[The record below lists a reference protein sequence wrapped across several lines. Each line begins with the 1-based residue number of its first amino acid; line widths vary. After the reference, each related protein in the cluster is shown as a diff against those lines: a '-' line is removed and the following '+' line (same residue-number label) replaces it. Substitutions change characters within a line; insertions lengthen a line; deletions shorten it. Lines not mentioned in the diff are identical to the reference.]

1 MHLRFRSFLWISH
14 GQAGMM
20 FPIQYWTGTSQGWW
34 GWRRGR
40 WAAWGFYCLGWVW
53 GTEDRPVFSVL
64 LVAGSG
70 KPRGKSI
77 EPWISRIPRQLHAEM
92 QLHFLSD
99 LSPALTSPL
108 SSMLVCLSSC
118 LLDMS
123 TWMGFNKPKIKLFLL
138 TINRK
143 QQLLILLEQKQNRE
157 WACILKV
164 SFIY

>member
-1 MHLRFRSFLWISH
+1 M
-14 GQAGMM
+14 
-20 FPIQYWTGTSQGWW
+20 
-34 GWRRGR
+34 
-40 WAAWGFYCLGWVW
+40 GWVW

-157 WACILKV
+157 
-164 SFIY
+164 